1 LKGSNKNIII
11 KSDNIENQNS
21 QDTCTNLFLLL
32 CAVQNYEVPHEY
44 DLPVFDEKLLVSC
57 INNINF
63 DRDDADL
70 IVIDQVISIRSII
83 KRSAL
88 VLSANQYKLIS
99 AKFRNMAENR
109 LRSSPY

>member
-1 LKGSNKNIII
+1 
-11 KSDNIENQNS
+11 
-21 QDTCTNLFLLL
+21 
-32 CAVQNYEVPHEY
+32 VPHEY

-83 KRSAL
+83 NRPAF
-88 VLSANQYKLIS
+88 VLSANQ
-99 AKFRNMAENR
+99 
-109 LRSSPY
+109 

>member
-83 KRSAL
+83 NRPAF
-88 VLSANQYKLIS
+88 VLSANQ
-99 AKFRNMAENR
+99 
-109 LRSSPY
+109 